1 VISTRICSSFL
12 ELRLKND
19 RRLNMKM
26 KLLWTFEFI
35 INFNYL
41 NLFINIFTRKIYKVP
56 TKYRYI
62 KQYYKSIIKSIIYYK
77 KYYIL

>member
-1 VISTRICSSFL
+1 VISTRTCSSFL

-19 RRLNMKM
+19 RRLNMKI

-41 NLFINIFTRKIYKVP
+41 NLFIKIFTRKIYKVP
-56 TKYRYI
+56 TLYQSIGILKYQSI
-62 KQYYKSIIKSIIYYK
+62 GILNSIIKV
-77 KYYIL
+77 L